1 MKEAVPCDIG
11 RASLKCR
18 RYGDMSADEVS
29 CARRSHSAASRE
41 INHRKEN
48 PMPITVIAKLKT
60 KAGSEK
66 AFEDAARKMIET
78 MRSAEPN
85 TLQYVLHKGVKDPTE
100 YVYYEV
106 YPDQAALD
114 AHGKTDHMKAF
125 GGAIGALLDGRPQ
138 VDILHE
144 VTRK

>member
-1 MKEAVPCDIG
+1 MTTRKSGVAPEPI
-11 RASLKCR
+11 SP
-18 RYGDMSADEVS
+18 
-29 CARRSHSAASRE
+29 
-41 INHRKEN
+41 KEN
-48 PMPITVIAKLKT
+48 SMAITVIAKLKT

-66 AFEDAARKMIET
+66 QFEEAARKMIET

-114 AHGKTDHMKAF
+114 HHGKTDHMKAF
-125 GGAIGALLDGRPQ
+125 GGAIGSLLEGRPQ
-138 VDILHE
+138 VDILQE

>member
-1 MKEAVPCDIG
+1 VNSP
-11 RASLKCR
+11 
-18 RYGDMSADEVS
+18 
-29 CARRSHSAASRE
+29 SAAGT
-41 INHRKEN
+41 NHRKEN

-66 AFEDAARKMIET
+66 QFEEAARKMIET

-85 TLQYVLHKGVKDPTE
+85 TLQYVLHRGVKDPTE

-114 AHGKTDHMKAF
+114 HHGKTDHMKAF
-125 GGAIGALLDGRPQ
+125 GGAIGSLLEGRPQ
-138 VDILHE
+138 VDILQE

>member
-1 MKEAVPCDIG
+1 
-11 RASLKCR
+11 
-18 RYGDMSADEVS
+18 MSAGEV
-29 CARRSHSAASRE
+29 RSATLSIGAGT
-41 INHRKEN
+41 NHRKEN

-60 KAGSEK
+60 KTGSEK
-66 AFEDAARKMIET
+66 AFEDAARKMIEA

-114 AHGKTDHMKAF
+114 FHGKTDHMKAF
-125 GGAIGALLDGRPQ
+125 GGAIGALLEGRPQ
-138 VDILHE
+138 VEILQE